1 MLKRQTFLIISI
13 TITIWACNQGVN
25 YNFESPEINPNKDNL
40 ILIELRNPDTYEYKT
55 GISGDEEGALIKK
68 QAKHYE
74 VSEIVRDSTTQWE
87 AVYRYKA
94 QGNYVGSDE
103 IEIETHR
110 ESDGANPPTKIEII
124 KIKFTITKQ

>member
-40 ILIELRNPDTYEYKT
+40 ILIELRNPATYEYKT

-68 QAKHYE
+68 QAKH
-74 VSEIVRDSTTQWE
+74 
-87 AVYRYKA
+87 
-94 QGNYVGSDE
+94 
-103 IEIETHR
+103 
-110 ESDGANPPTKIEII
+110 
-124 KIKFTITKQ
+124 